1 MCPIMLGQMELD
13 SYRLVP
19 EEGVELL
26 EKVLII
32 SEISVFDIS
41 VFFWDF

>member
-1 MCPIMLGQMELD
+1 MCPTMLGQMELG

-19 EEGVELL
+19 KVDVELL

-41 VFFWDF
+41 VFFLDF

>member
-1 MCPIMLGQMELD
+1 MCPTMLGQMELD

-19 EEGVELL
+19 KEGVELL

>member
-1 MCPIMLGQMELD
+1 MCPTMLDQMELD